1 MGKINIIFDK
11 EDEIERF
18 EEGKKML
25 EELKIQYEIKI
36 ISGMDTLDA
45 LESFIKYAEEEE
57 VDVIIVCSS
66 ISTHLPGIIASKT
79 LIPVIGVPLPENNIK
94 SEDILFSVVQMPE
107 GVPVACMSLGKTG
120 IKNAILFA
128 GMIISKKE
136 KDLKDRLKKIKE
148 KYI

>member
-45 LESFIKYAEEEE
+45 LESFIQYAEEEE